1 VKLRFLIIIAA
12 FAAGACFAEPTNRLE
27 AVSHASETA
36 ANTNDPVELEYQ
48 KLMEDDETALT
59 EIDGWIK
66 ENQNFADQGGG
77 KSKEE
82 MNERVQKRVAP
93 VRQAYEDFLKR
104 NPNHGKAHLAFASFL
119 EDIHD
124 EDGALEHMLKA
135 KEVDPKN
142 PAAWNNLANYYGH
155 FGEVTNAFY
164 HYEKAIELDPKE
176 PVYYHNFGT
185 TVFLFR
191 KDVMEYY
198 GMTNEQLVFDKALTL
213 YSNSLR
219 LDPTNFLLATDIAMT
234 YYGIKPIRTEEAL
247 KSWQYALKLAEGSL
261 QREGVYIHL
270 ARFNMNAGHFD
281 EAHKLMN
288 SVTNSELNDLKVRL
302 LKNLDLREHPEKET
316 NTVSSVTTNELPA
329 ALPPVNSPPSTPAKH
344 DHDHEH

>member
-1 VKLRFLIIIAA
+1 VKFCFFLAVVA
-12 FAAGACFAEPTNRLE
+12 LVAGVCFAEPTNRIQ
-27 AVSHASETA
+27 AVSHASATEVS
-36 ANTNDPVELEYQ
+36 TNNPVELEYQ
-48 KLMEDDETALT
+48 KLMEDDEAALN

-66 ENQNFADQGGG
+66 ENQTFAEQGGG
-77 KSKEE
+77 ISKEE
-82 MNERVQKRVAP
+82 LNRRIQKRVEP
-93 VRQAYEDFLKR
+93 VRAAYEAFLKR
-104 NPNHGKAHLAFASFL
+104 NPSHGNAHLAFASFL

-124 EDGALEHMLKA
+124 EDAALEHMLKA

-198 GMTNEQLVFDKALTL
+198 GLKEEQQVFDKALML
-213 YSNSLR
+213 YSNSMR

-234 YYGIKPIRTEEAL
+234 YYGIKPTRTDAAI
-247 KSWQYALKLAEGSL
+247 KSWQDALKLAEGSL
-261 QREGVYIHL
+261 QREGVLIHI
-270 ARFNMNAGHFD
+270 ARFKMNAGNYD
-281 EAHKLMN
+281 EARRLLN
-288 SVTNSELNDLKVRL
+288 SVTNADLGELKTRV
-302 LKNLDLREHPEKET
+302 LKNLELREHPETAT
-316 NTVSSVTTNELPA
+316 NAVSSITTNEPSAGLS
-329 ALPPVNSPPSTPAKH
+329 VTNSPA
-344 DHDHEH
+344 HEHPHEH